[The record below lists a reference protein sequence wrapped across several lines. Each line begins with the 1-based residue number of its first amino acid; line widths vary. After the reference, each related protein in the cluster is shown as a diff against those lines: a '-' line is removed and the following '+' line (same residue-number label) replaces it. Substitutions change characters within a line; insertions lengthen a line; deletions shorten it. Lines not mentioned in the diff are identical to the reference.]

1 MNHSTIQ
8 QWYDFS
14 GKTALITG
22 GTGVLCGEMA
32 AALAGLGANVAIL
45 ARRAQV
51 SPELQAK
58 LEAATGETMLVQ
70 GDVLDRVALESAVGR
85 VIARYGRIDILING
99 AGGNHPDANAAGEK
113 TFFDLPK
120 EALEFVFD
128 LNIMGTFLTSQV
140 VGKIMAEQGEGVIL
154 NLSSMAAFTPLTR
167 VVGYAAA
174 KAGVNNFTYW
184 LATYMAREFSPRI
197 RVNALAPGFFIG
209 NQNRALLLNEDGS
222 LTERG
227 RLIIDHTPMGRF
239 GEPDELLGAMLW
251 LLSPGSQ
258 FVTGIIVPVDG
269 GYAAFGGV

>member
-85 VIARYGRIDILING
+85 VMARYGRIDILING

>member
-14 GKTALITG
+14 GKTALVTG

-85 VIARYGRIDILING
+85 VMARYGRIDILING